1 MRRKM
6 NFCVGSLPA
15 FAIGL
20 LFFNVQCRAG
30 GFAYNDFSAPSSL
43 IFQGDAALVEAR
55 ARLTPAERGKAG
67 GVWFSTKQRVKDG
80 FETGFQFQ
88 LTERGGF
95 GANGLAFV
103 IQNNETPL
111 LGLAGHGMGFRGV
124 PNSLVVKFD
133 PYHYKNHHYVKYDEV
148 AVLVNSSSNIYP
160 PNAGA
165 IGLTTNAIYTD
176 GQIHTV
182 KIVYASSNLKVFLDD
197 LENPL
202 LTVPVA
208 LAEAVALDNGRAW
221 VGFTAA
227 TGADFYNQ
235 DVIRWS
241 FNSSNDPTQSQART
255 TPSTLP
261 QLQIVNPS
269 PSSTPAYSG
278 NTTHTS
284 PTTPLPVD
292 PSFGYALPGEV
303 GLTHQ
308 IEASTD
314 LVHWTPVTNVI
325 LYFRD
330 PESTNYDHHFYRF
343 REK

>member
-1 MRRKM
+1 
-6 NFCVGSLPA
+6 
-15 FAIGL
+15 
-20 LFFNVQCRAG
+20 
-30 GFAYNDFSAPSSL
+30 
-43 IFQGDAALVEAR
+43 
-55 ARLTPAERGKAG
+55 
-67 GVWFSTKQRVKDG
+67 
-80 FETGFQFQ
+80 
-88 LTERGGF
+88 
-95 GANGLAFV
+95 
-103 IQNNETPL
+103 
-111 LGLAGHGMGFRGV
+111 
-124 PNSLVVKFD
+124 VVKFD

-148 AVLVNSSSNIYP
+148 AVLVNCSSNIYP
-160 PNAGA
+160 PDAGA

-182 KIVYASSNLKVFLDD
+182 KIVYASGNLAVFLDN

-202 LTVPVA
+202 LTVAVD

-241 FNSSNDPTQSQART
+241 FNSSNDTIQSPARAT
-255 TPSTLP
+255 
-261 QLQIVNPS
+261 PS
-269 PSSTPAYSG
+269 PSPPLQPVNPPPSSPPAYAG
-278 NTTHTS
+278 NATHTS
-284 PTTPLPVD
+284 PATPLPVD
-292 PSFGYALPGEV
+292 PSFGYGLPGEV

-314 LVHWTPVTNVI
+314 LVHWTPVTNVS

-330 PESTNYDHHFYRF
+330 PESTNYDHRFYRF